1 MKLTRKQIKDG
12 LDAVPIETVLLGVAT
27 SKETRLTAKQKRFAE
42 EVAKGEPKTSA
53 YRKAYNSKGKPSTTS
68 KNAQNLM
75 KNPSIQTQIDAFKV
89 AFEGMKYQ
97 TPAHLR
103 TLVIHKLT
111 EKALDEDVPPAQ
123 QLKALELLGKIT
135 EVALFTERREIVKTD
150 TSEQVK
156 EKLLKSLT
164 LAIKSSG
171 AETVIDTSAEDLL
184 KEITGEHDDNVISQS
199 AMSTSDTD
207 ADDTQERMA
216 TPLCDSPSGEPT
228 APPSPDFDASHPS
241 GLHSIPHTRSAPLNN
256 SLQNQDVAT
265 ITGVRLQ
272 ENPNITGGGGSKNLV
287 DSLVGDLGKAPLRKD
302 GSHG

>member
-1 MKLTRKQIKDG
+1 MLFR
-12 LDAVPIETVLLGVAT
+12 
-27 SKETRLTAKQKRFAE
+27 S
-42 EVAKGEPKTSA
+42 
-53 YRKAYNSKGKPSTTS
+53 
-68 KNAQNLM
+68 
-75 KNPSIQTQIDAFKV
+75 
-89 AFEGMKYQ
+89 Q

-199 AMSTSDTD
+199 AISTSDTD

-241 GLHSIPHTRSAPLNN
+241 GLHKIGRAH
-256 SLQNQDVAT
+256 V
-265 ITGVRLQ
+265 
-272 ENPNITGGGGSKNLV
+272 
-287 DSLVGDLGKAPLRKD
+287 
-302 GSHG
+302 